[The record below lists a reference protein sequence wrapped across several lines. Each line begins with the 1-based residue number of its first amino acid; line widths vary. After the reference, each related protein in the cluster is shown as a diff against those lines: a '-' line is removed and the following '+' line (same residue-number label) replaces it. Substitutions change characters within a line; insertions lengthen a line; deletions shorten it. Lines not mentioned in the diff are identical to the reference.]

1 MADLKKK
8 KSECTAKRELY
19 LFPTTSHDFGPVIQ
33 SIAVPREWD
42 YSLISAELVGRLSM
56 AGLKPKRI
64 WQRLKFPCPLLFS
77 YSLASEVIF
86 TPDGFSALFMSS
98 YRAVCIGKLHVVGIQ
113 FSHWKSYFERG
124 LLNRICGLKENGYF
138 VCFCF
143 TVQNFCNKTRWNTT
157 NCSKNDHLSCWGTL
171 FCFFFNWDGECQN
184 HIVLNETFCVHK
196 SSDEDSWWGI
206 NQPMPLSAHNTA
218 VIASRYS
225 EALGGASVHLF
236 LFKLAIAQSQNETP
250 MRWK

>member
-1 MADLKKK
+1 MTLDL
-8 KSECTAKRELY
+8 SYNPLLC
-19 LFPTTSHDFGPVIQ
+19 P
-33 SIAVPREWD
+33 EWD

-77 YSLASEVIF
+77 YSLASAVIF

-98 YRAVCIGKLHVVGIQ
+98 YRAVCIGKLHVAGIQ

-157 NCSKNDHLSCWGTL
+157 NCSKNDHISCWGTL
-171 FCFFFNWDGECQN
+171 FCFFLIGTENVKTILSWMKPFVC
-184 HIVLNETFCVHK
+184 IRAVMKTA
-196 SSDEDSWWGI
+196 DE
-206 NQPMPLSAHNTA
+206 
-218 VIASRYS
+218 
-225 EALGGASVHLF
+225 E
-236 LFKLAIAQSQNETP
+236 
-250 MRWK
+250 